1 MPEHDVQT
9 TPPPEAEGGGIPRT
23 ALPMALPLYAA
34 PTLIRVRVETAQM
47 ISGKQTRDLH
57 CTRHWHDDATTC
69 ANPD

>member
-9 TPPPEAEGGGIPRT
+9 TPPRGAEGGGIPGT
-23 ALPMALPLYAA
+23 ALPMALPQYAA

-47 ISGKQTRDLH
+47 VSGKRTRDEH